1 MERNKL
7 KNILSIPINPIV
19 GIDHRGQGRQTIELN
34 KVYQL
39 KYDCKHF
46 KVASLHHNLVS
57 KHDLS
62 LLN

>member
-7 KNILSIPINPIV
+7 ENILSIAINPIV
-19 GIDHRGQGRQTIELN
+19 GIDHRGEGRQTIELN

-46 KVASLHHNLVS
+46 KVASIAS
-57 KHDLS
+57 
-62 LLN
+62 